1 MKSWKAWLL
10 VLVIFLT
17 GVAAGAFGMRAWVAR
32 QIPGLL
38 RPSPG
43 QLEERI
49 VEHID
54 REVGL
59 SEAQKAEIRPL
70 VSEAVRKADA
80 AHKAVREE
88 VEGGFR
94 AMDEAIAAK
103 LDETQKAKFAEFRKR
118 MEEQR
123 RHGPPPPPPPGMGPA
138 PDGPGMPPGPPPPPP
153 GPPPGQ

>member
-10 VLVIFLT
+10 VLVIFLS
-17 GVAAGAFGMRAWVAR
+17 GAAAGAFGMRAWMAR

-70 VSEAVRKADA
+70 VKEAVSKADT
-80 AHKAVREE
+80 AHKAVRQQ
-88 VEGGFR
+88 VEGGFQ

-103 LDETQKAKFAEFRKR
+103 LDEGQKAKFTEFRKR
-118 MEEQR
+118 MEQLR
-123 RHGPPPPPPPGMGPA
+123 RHGPPPPPPGMGP
-138 PDGPGMPPGPPPPPP
+138 PPGGPGMPPGPPP
-153 GPPPGQ
+153 GQ